1 MSMQG
6 SLPDI
11 EEGLYSEL
19 VDPEESDQAPNSD
32 AGSDANDLFLED
44 PPGSV
49 GSSTSSGYRKDDQKG
64 FW

>member
-1 MSMQG
+1 MQG

-32 AGSDANDLFLED
+32 AGSDANDLFFR
-44 PPGSV
+44 
-49 GSSTSSGYRKDDQKG
+49 GSSWVCR
-64 FW
+64 